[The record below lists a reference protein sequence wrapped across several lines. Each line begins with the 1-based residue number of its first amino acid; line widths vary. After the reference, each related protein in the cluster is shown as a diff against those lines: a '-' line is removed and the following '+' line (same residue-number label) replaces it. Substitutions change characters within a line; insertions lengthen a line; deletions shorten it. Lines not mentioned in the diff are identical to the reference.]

1 MYLHVPAFA
10 GVVLIKVVTALPY
23 AAFMFRS
30 ALASYEYRYEDVVRS
45 LGASTYQAV
54 RHVRVP
60 LLATATALAFFL
72 AFLVRWGDYVATLI
86 RRRRPADDAAD
97 AALVCSIG
105 HRQRTTHCGPAFGH
119 HRPAGGPAGRARHT
133 GRDSKGAYM
142 SSSLELRTISR
153 SFGTTAVLN
162 NVSLAVDPSA
172 GVALLGAS
180 PIRQRRARL
189 QPKPAGE
196 CPVHPPGRPDQLSR
210 RPIPAASIAVST
222 AWAWAL

>member
-30 ALASYEYRYEDVVRS
+30 ALASHEYRYEDVVRS

-86 RRRRPADDAAD
+86 
-97 AALVCSIG
+97 
-105 HRQRTTHCGPAFGH
+105 
-119 HRPAGGPAGRARHT
+119 AGGGRLTTLPMLLWSAASAT
-133 GRDSKGAYM
+133 GNEQ
-142 SSSLELRTISR
+142 L
-153 SFGTTAVLN
+153 TAVLP
-162 NVSLAVDPSA
+162 LAIIVPP
-172 GVALLGAS
+172 VFLLGV
-180 PIRQRRARL
+180 L
-189 QPKPAGE
+189 G
-196 CPVHPPGRPDQLSR
+196 
-210 RPIPAASIAVST
+210 IPAVT
-222 AWAWAL
+222 RKALT